1 MWTCGRQGQGWPVCV
16 IKGTGWGGAGV
27 GGEFFALLRV

>member
-1 MWTCGRQGQGWPVCV
+1 MWTCGRQGQGWPVYV
-16 IKGTGWGGAGV
+16 SKGTGGAGV